1 MPRSPARVEPG
12 QIRDKIIEVALTLF
26 TERGY
31 FNTSVPDIARAAKVS
46 VGSIYHHFR
55 DKQDVAR
62 SLYVELLEGLQQELH
77 QIAALHS
84 SAHDRCRAVIAMLF
98 YLTESN
104 PAAMEF
110 MLYAKHRE
118 FLPEELP
125 VCSSRP
131 LATMRSFVSEGMENG
146 EILSMDAMVASSSLF
161 GGAIRLITA
170 RLDGVLDKPLP
181 DLLED
186 VWACGWRGVAT

>member
-1 MPRSPARVEPG
+1 MPRSPAKVEPG
-12 QIRDKIIEVALTLF
+12 LIRDKIIEVALTLF

-31 FNTSVPDIARAAKVS
+31 FNTSVPDIARAAQVS
-46 VGSIYHHFR
+46 VGSIYHHFQ

-62 SLYVELLEGLQQELH
+62 TLYVELLEGLQGELGL
-77 QIAALHS
+77 IAKRYT
-84 SAHDRCRAVIAMLF
+84 SAHDRCRAVVAMLF
-98 YLTESN
+98 DLTETS

-118 FLPEELP
+118 FLPDELP

-131 LATMRSFVSEGMENG
+131 LATMRSFVSEGMKNG
-146 EILSMDAMVASSSLF
+146 EILSMDSMIAASSLF

-170 RLDGVLDKPLP
+170 RLDGVLDTPLP
-181 DLLED
+181 GLLED
-186 VWACGWRGVAT
+186 VWACGWRGVAA